1 MEMCS
6 EDGDTGRVS
15 SAVSTFKEPLR
26 SQRKNCVCLFG
37 GSGCTKYSYISQDD
51 GAGGQV
57 PEETEE
63 VNQGRSQELQNGR
76 GKAGSKARF
85 TSTAPLS
92 MWSGAYSHGKE
103 WRKEA
108 GSWHL
113 SQQEGSE
120 RE

>member
-1 MEMCS
+1 M
-6 EDGDTGRVS
+6 
-15 SAVSTFKEPLR
+15 
-26 SQRKNCVCLFG
+26 CLFG

-51 GAGGQV
+51 GAGGRV

-108 GSWHL
+108 GRSGISANRKGVKVNEGAVSFPALPACWAA
-113 SQQEGSE
+113 SQPL
-120 RE
+120 RL

>member
-1 MEMCS
+1 M
-6 EDGDTGRVS
+6 S

-26 SQRKNCVCLFG
+26 SQRKNCVCVCLFG